1 MNVYR
6 WETGSVQ
13 PGTKALNYLRRSLPL
28 IPESALKNAFRS
40 RDVKMNGVR
49 ISPEDHIVAGAL
61 MEVYSAAEAPLP
73 VVYEDERVLVINKPA
88 GLCVMDEHCGM
99 TVQTLAQAHCGENCL
114 PRLCHRLDTRTSGL
128 LVIARDDET
137 EREITESFKSRDVTK
152 EYECLVKGEM
162 RPKEALCQAYLI
174 KDAERGRV
182 RVISHRTPGARE
194 IRTSYRTL
202 SMRGEISRLRVRL
215 LTGRTHQIRAHLAYL
230 GHPILGDDIYGD
242 REFSRRN
249 GSVGSLKLC
258 AVSLT
263 LRFGPESP
271 LRYLDGREFTVAAP
285 F

>member
-1 MNVYR
+1 M
-6 WETGSVQ
+6 
-13 PGTKALNYLRRSLPL
+13 NYLRRSLPL

-202 SMRGEISRLRVRL
+202 SMRGEISRRGVRL
-215 LTGRTHQIRAHLAYL
+215 LTGGTHHSRAHLAYL